1 VEADPI
7 SSPTSLKQNS
17 GIVDLNPE
25 KLKMYRLRTFRSEP
39 NFRLGIRDDAIQ
51 FVNERGFVFFWPIKE
66 VLLPSLWVATN
77 GNRPVPDEH
86 DDPGHITWG
95 WKDELLGKGVWY
107 YGRVL
112 AHKNCMISLSALP
125 YFYALSPNY
134 GEPETDYLEEYWQG
148 ILTLEARNIYEVLLN
163 EGPLDSIALRRA
175 AHLSGA
181 GTDSRFNKA
190 LGVLQNSFRIVP
202 SGISKGGSWHYC
214 FIYDLFHRHFSD
226 QIYHSRTLSE
236 FSARRKLILTYLN
249 SVGACTPGDLQKLFH
264 WDKASIYATI
274 KSMVSV
280 NEVFENVTINNDKH
294 QYLCMPELI

>member
-1 VEADPI
+1 VEADPT
-7 SSPTSLKQNS
+7 SSRTSLKQNS

-25 KLKMYRLRTFRSEP
+25 KLKVFRLRTFRSEP
-39 NFRLGIRDDAIQ
+39 NLRLRIRDDAIQ
-51 FVNERGFVFFWPIKE
+51 FVNERGFVFFWPIKG

-77 GNRPVPDEH
+77 GDRPVPDEH

-95 WKDELLGKGVWY
+95 WKDELLGTGIWY

-112 AHKNCMISLSALP
+112 ALRNCMISLAVLP

-134 GEPETDYLEEYWQG
+134 GEPETDYLEEYRRG
-148 ILTLEARNIYEVLLN
+148 ILTPEARNLYEVLLN

-175 AHLSGA
+175 ARLSGA
-181 GTDSRFNKA
+181 GTESRFNKA
-190 LGVLQNSFRIVP
+190 LGVLQNSFRLVP
-202 SGISKGGSWHYC
+202 CGISKHGSWHYC
-214 FIYDLFHRHFSD
+214 FIYDLFHRHFPD
-226 QIYHSRTLSE
+226 QINQSRTISE

-280 NEVFENVTINNDKH
+280 NEVFENVTIKNDKH
-294 QYLCMPELI
+294 QYLCLPELI